1 MIFQLSEKPLE
12 LTKSVNVKLTDTL
25 ATQDLPS
32 KITLTFSKDGQKL
45 IFIDNKVRLPY
56 IILIY
61 RASLKYLVEARVD
74 GQQQSE
80 L

>member
-1 MIFQLSEKPLE
+1 MIFQRSEKPYE
-12 LTKSVNVKLTDTL
+12 LTKSINIKLTDTL

-45 IFIDNKVRLPY
+45 IFIDNKVRLPF
-56 IILIY
+56 IFLIS

-74 GQQQSE
+74 GQPQSE
-80 L
+80 S